1 MAGVVV
7 RKVEDD
13 TNFRSGDM
21 KVFFEFPWTVYKN
34 DPNWVPPLVSG
45 RRNLLDRTK
54 NPTWEYID
62 GNYYIAWRG
71 DKPVGIIAAFI
82 NKRHN
87 EHFNE
92 KLSWFGWFECLDDQ
106 EAATALLQT
115 AIDFGKQKGMEAVRG
130 PASFTLNDECS
141 LLIENF
147 SRPVILMP
155 YNPPYYQR
163 LIETAGLG
171 YTKVM
176 DLESWHSDP
185 ESLAGKDGTELPQK
199 LIRVTE
205 KLKEKNRIVIRT
217 PTLKT
222 LKADLLALKEIFA
235 LAWHDRW
242 GAIEPSDAEV
252 DHLFD
257 DLKDYFDPTLVRFAE
272 IDGEIVSFVLGLPDM
287 NQVLSKAYGRP
298 GVPDILTQLAA
309 LWHWKIK
316 PIFTRKPSITGNRI
330 LLFGI
335 KPKHRGK
342 GVDAAILLDLF
353 QGLLKHPTYW
363 DNDSGWFLE
372 TNQPMLQLAKSM
384 KGKRYKRYRFYE
396 TPLIPGRVVVPSV
409 PAIKS

>member
-1 MAGVVV
+1 MSGVVV
-7 RKVEDD
+7 RKVEND
-13 TNFRSGDM
+13 TNFSSGDM

-54 NPTWEYID
+54 NPTWEYIE

-71 DKPVGIIAAFI
+71 SQPVGIIAAFI

-87 EHFNE
+87 EHWHE

-115 AIDFGKQKGMEAVRG
+115 AVDFGKAQGMTAVRG

-141 LLIENF
+141 VLIENF
-147 SRPVILMP
+147 ARPILLMP

-163 LIETAGLG
+163 LIEGAGLG

-176 DLESWHSDP
+176 DFESWYSNP
-185 ESLAGKDGTELPQK
+185 ETLAGKDGSELPQK
-199 LIRVTE
+199 LVRVTE
-205 KLKEKNRIVIRT
+205 KLKEKNHIVVRT
-217 PTLKT
+217 PTLST
-222 LKADLLALKEIFA
+222 LKADLLALKEIFTT
-235 LAWHDRW
+235 AWANNW
-242 GAIEPSDAEV
+242 GAVPPSDAEV
-252 DHLFD
+252 DHLFT
-257 DLKDYFDPTLVRFAE
+257 DLKDYFDPSLVRFAE

-287 NQVLSKAYGRP
+287 NQVLIKAYGRP
-298 GVPDILTQLAA
+298 GVPDLLTQLAA

-316 PIFTRKPSITGNRI
+316 PVFTRKPGITGNRI

-335 KPKHRGK
+335 KPEHRGK

-353 QGLLKHPTYW
+353 QGLLKHPVYW
-363 DNDSGWFLE
+363 DNDAGWFLE

-384 KGKRYKRYRFYE
+384 KARPYKRYRIFE
-396 TPLIPGRVVVPSV
+396 TPLIPGGVVVPSV
-409 PAIKS
+409 PALKS

>member
-7 RKVEDD
+7 RKVEND
-13 TNFRSGDM
+13 TDFRSGDM

-115 AIDFGKQKGMEAVRG
+115 AIDFGKQKGMTAVRG

-185 ESLAGKDGTELPQK
+185 ESLGGKDGTEMPQK
-199 LIRVTE
+199 LIRVTQ
-205 KLKEKNRIVIRT
+205 KLKEKNRIIIRT
-217 PTLKT
+217 PTLET
-222 LKADLLALKEIFA
+222 LKADLLALKEIFTT
-235 LAWHDRW
+235 AWARNW
-242 GAIEPSDAEV
+242 GAVPPSDAEV
-252 DHLFD
+252 DHLFT

-272 IDGEIVSFVLGLPDM
+272 IDGEIVAFVLGLPDM

-316 PIFTRKPSITGNRI
+316 PVFTRKPSITGNRI

-335 KPKHRGK
+335 KPEHRGK

-353 QGLLKHPTYW
+353 QGLLKHPIYW

-372 TNQPMLQLAKSM
+372 TNQPMLQLAVSM
-384 KGKRYKRYRFYE
+384 KGTPYKRYRFYE
-396 TPLIPGRVVVPSV
+396 TPLIPGGVVVPSV
-409 PAIKS
+409 RVLKS